1 MNKGYT
7 IKQYEQ
13 KIGTVLLGPEF
24 EKLNENPIDIYLKE
38 FHSKIELF
46 EEYFDEK
53 TMSQIFTPKLKLI
66 NLIG

>member
-1 MNKGYT
+1 VNKGYT

-24 EKLNENPIDIYLKE
+24 EKLNENPFDIDLKE